1 MANVELAKAYVTIVP
16 SMEGAQREIEEGL
29 SGASESAGRS
39 AGQSAG
45 SSFTSAMG
53 NGIRTASRLV
63 AGAVAASTTA
73 VVGFGS
79 QAVRAGMDFDSS
91 MSQVAATMGT
101 TVDQIGD
108 LRDFAQQMGATTAFS
123 ATEAANAL
131 NYMALAGYDAETSM
145 NMLPN
150 VLNLAAAGGI
160 DLASASDMVTDAS
173 SALGLSLSE
182 TATMV
187 DQMAQASS
195 ISNTSVAQL
204 GEAFLTLGATGANA
218 EGGTNELATV
228 LGVLADNGIKGSEAG
243 THLRNMILSLTNP
256 TSDAAKTLE
265 ELGISAY
272 DSEGNMRNMVDII
285 GDLQNATSSLTQEQ
299 SDNIVSTLFNR
310 ADLASVNALLN
321 TSTERYEQLTEAIAS
336 ADGASQAMA
345 DTQLDNL
352 AGDITLFQSALEGAQ
367 IVVSDALTPTLRD
380 FVSLGSDGLSRVSTA
395 FQEGGLGGAMT
406 ELGSWLSEGLGMIVE
421 KTPEIVSAGIEL
433 LSALGQ
439 GLIDNAPMI
448 ADSAIEVMQALVDNF
463 TESVDSGGAS
473 DLASTALTIIEKLGN
488 FLVEN
493 IPSLMNAT
501 SELIAQL
508 VSFMVDPENMAA
520 MTDLA
525 LQLIVA
531 VADGLVM
538 AIPNLVSVL
547 PEIFASNITAI
558 TTLFPEILS
567 TVGTLLGDLA
577 MMVIGLVGG
586 LMGDSYDEVVENL
599 TAVGDFLSEGFT
611 GFVNAIKD
619 FCSDIGTKISDLWS
633 DISDFFTNGVNSIG
647 ETLSGWWTDL
657 QTWFGDLI
665 SSALT
670 WGSDL
675 IDNFVSGITGGIGS
689 VQNAVTG
696 IAQTVRDFIGFSE
709 PSRGPLSVFHTF
721 APDMLDLFEEGLEE
735 GTPGLEATLNRT
747 LSMPALGSFDSAN
760 FSSYEPSSSGGDGNI
775 VIPVSIG
782 QERLDTIIIRAEQLA
797 TFRRGG

>member
-1 MANVELAKAYVTIVP
+1 MANIELAKAYVTIVP
-16 SMEGAQREIEEGL
+16 SMEGAQRSIEDGL
-29 SGASESAGRS
+29 NDASASAGRS
-39 AGQSAG
+39 AGTTAG
-45 SSFTSAMG
+45 SSFSGAFG
-53 NGIRTASRLV
+53 NGIRTASRVV
-63 AGAVAASTTA
+63 AGTMAAASTA
-73 VVGFGS
+73 VVAFGGS
-79 QAVRAGMDFDSS
+79 AVQAGMSFDSS

-101 TVDQIGD
+101 TVDQIED
-108 LRDFAQQMGATTAFS
+108 LRNFAQEMGSTTAFS
-123 ATEAANAL
+123 ATQAADAL

-173 SALGLSLSE
+173 SALGLSLDE

-256 TSDAAKTLE
+256 TSVAAQTLE
-265 ELGISAY
+265 SLGISAY
-272 DSEGNMRNMVDII
+272 DSEGNMRNMVDVIS
-285 GDLQNATSSLTQEQ
+285 DLQNATSSLTQEQ
-299 SDNIVSTLFNR
+299 SDSIVSTIFNR

-336 ADGASQAMA
+336 ADGASQSMA
-345 DTQLDNL
+345 NTQLDNL
-352 AGDITLFQSALEGAQ
+352 AGDTTLFQSALEGAQ
-367 IVVSDALTPTLRD
+367 IAVSDSLNPTLRD
-380 FVSLGSDGLSRVSTA
+380 FVQLGTDGISRVTTA
-395 FQEGGLGGAMT
+395 FQEGGLEGAMG
-406 ELGSWLSEGLGMIVE
+406 ELGTWLSEALGTVVE
-421 KTPEIVSAGIEL
+421 KTPEIVSAGIQL
-433 LSALGQ
+433 LSALGN
-439 GLIDNAPMI
+439 GLVENAPLI
-448 ADSAIEVMQALVDNF
+448 ADSALEVLQTLVDNF
-463 TESVDSGGAS
+463 TESVDSGGVN

-493 IPSLMNAT
+493 IPSLMSAT

-611 GFVNAIKD
+611 GFINTIKD

-675 IDNFVSGITGGIGS
+675 IDNFVSGITGGIGNI
-689 VQNAVTG
+689 QNAVSNV
-696 IAQTVRDFIGFSE
+696 AQTVRDFIGFSE
-709 PSRGPLSVFHTF
+709 PERGPLSNFHTY
-721 APDMLDLFEEGLEE
+721 APDMLDLFEEGLKD
-735 GTPGLEATLNRT
+735 GTPELEATLNRT
-747 LSMPALGSFDSAN
+747 LTMPSLNSVDSLN
-760 FSSYEPSSSGGDGNI
+760 LDSYEPSGRVGGDL

>member
-1 MANVELAKAYVTIVP
+1 MANIELAKAYVTIVP
-16 SMEGAQREIEEGL
+16 SMEGAQRSIEDGL
-29 SGASESAGRS
+29 NDASASAGRS
-39 AGQSAG
+39 AGTTAG
-45 SSFTSAMG
+45 SSFSGAFG
-53 NGIRTASRLV
+53 NGIRTASRVV
-63 AGAVAASTTA
+63 AGTMAAASTA
-73 VVGFGS
+73 VVAFGGS
-79 QAVRAGMDFDSS
+79 AVQAGMSFDSS

-101 TVDQIGD
+101 TVDQIED
-108 LRDFAQQMGATTAFS
+108 LRNFAQEMGSTTAFS
-123 ATEAANAL
+123 ATQAADAL

-173 SALGLSLSE
+173 SALGLSLDE

-256 TSDAAKTLE
+256 TSAAAQTLE
-265 ELGISAY
+265 SLGISAY
-272 DSEGNMRNMVDII
+272 DSEGNMRNMVDVI

-299 SDNIVSTLFNR
+299 SDSIVSTIFNR

-336 ADGASQAMA
+336 ADGASQSMA
-345 DTQLDNL
+345 NTQLDNL
-352 AGDITLFQSALEGAQ
+352 AGDTTLFQSALEGAQ
-367 IVVSDALTPTLRD
+367 IAVSDSLNPTLRD
-380 FVSLGSDGLSRVSTA
+380 FVQLGTDGISRVTTA
-395 FQEGGLGGAMT
+395 FQDGGLEGAMG
-406 ELGSWLSEGLGMIVE
+406 ELGTWLSEALGTVVE
-421 KTPEIVSAGIEL
+421 KTPEIVSAGIQL
-433 LSALGQ
+433 LSALGN
-439 GLIDNAPMI
+439 GLVENAPLI
-448 ADSAIEVMQALVDNF
+448 ADSALEVLQTLVDNF
-463 TESVDSGGAS
+463 TESVDSGGVN

-493 IPSLMNAT
+493 IPSLMSAT

-538 AIPNLVSVL
+538 ATPNLVSVL

-586 LMGDSYDEVVENL
+586 LMGDSYNEVVENL

-611 GFVNAIKD
+611 GFINTIKD

-675 IDNFVSGITGGIGS
+675 IDNFVSGITGGIGNI
-689 VQNAVTG
+689 QNAVSNV
-696 IAQTVRDFIGFSE
+696 AQTVRDFIGFSE
-709 PSRGPLSVFHTF
+709 PERGPLSNFHTY
-721 APDMLDLFEEGLEE
+721 APDMLDLFEEGLKDGSPE
-735 GTPGLEATLNRT
+735 LEATLNRT
-747 LSMPALGSFDSAN
+747 LTMPSLNSVDSLN
-760 FSSYEPSSSGGDGNI
+760 LDSYEPSGRVGGDL

>member
-16 SMEGAQREIEEGL
+16 SMEGAQSAIEDGL

-53 NGIRTASRLV
+53 NGIRTASRVV
-63 AGAVAASTTA
+63 AGALAASTTA

-79 QAVRAGMDFDSS
+79 QAVQAGMDFDSS

-173 SALGLSLSE
+173 SALGLTLDE

-256 TSDAAKTLE
+256 TSAAAETLE
-265 ELGISAY
+265 ALGISAY

-285 GDLQNATSSLTQEQ
+285 GDLQNATSSLTQEE
-299 SDNIVSTLFNR
+299 SDSIISTIFNR

-321 TSTERYEQLTEAIAS
+321 TSTERYEQLTDAIAS

-352 AGDITLFQSALEGAQ
+352 AGDITLFQSALEGAE

-380 FVSLGSDGLSRVSTA
+380 FVTLGSDGLSRVSTA
-395 FQEGGLGGAMT
+395 FQEGGLEGAMT
-406 ELGSWLSEGLGMIVE
+406 ELGTWLSEALGMIVE
-421 KTPEIVSAGIEL
+421 KAPEIVSAGIEL
-433 LSALGQ
+433 LGALGQ

-448 ADSAIEVMQALVDNF
+448 ADSAIEVMQTLVDNF
-463 TESVDSGGAS
+463 TSSVDSGGVS

-493 IPSLMNAT
+493 IPSIMGAT
-501 SELIAQL
+501 TELISELVLFITDPANL
-508 VSFMVDPENMAA
+508 EMMV
-520 MTDLA
+520 DLA
-525 LQLIVA
+525 LQLILA
-531 VADGLVM
+531 IADGLVQ
-538 AIPNLVSVL
+538 AIPNLVSAVPTVIGNLVIAIVKEFPKVL
-547 PEIFASNITAI
+547 ELIGS
-558 TTLFPEILS
+558 
-567 TVGTLLGDLA
+567 LLGDLA

-586 LMGDSYDEVVENL
+586 LMGDSYDEVVEKIGL
-599 TAVGDFLSEGFT
+599 VGEFLSSGFSDFISWVGDLASNIGDTISGMWDSVVEFFGNGISNILETVT
-611 GFVNAIKD
+611 GWKD
-619 FCSDIGTKISDLWS
+619 
-633 DISDFFTNGVNSIG
+633 SIT
-647 ETLSGWWTDL
+647 ETFDSLVSG
-657 QTWFGDLI
+657 
-665 SSALT
+665 ALT
-670 WGSDL
+670 WATDM
-675 IDNFVSGITGGIGS
+675 IDNFVGGITGGISRVSEAAG
-689 VQNAVTG
+689 N
-696 IAQTVRDFIGFSE
+696 IASTVRDFIGFSE
-709 PSRGPLSVFHTF
+709 PDKGPLSNFHTY
-721 APDMLDLFEEGLEE
+721 APDMIDLFNEGLEDS
-735 GTPGLEATLNRT
+735 TPELEATLNRT
-747 LSMPALGSFDSAN
+747 LALPALGSVDSVDFD
-760 FSSYEPSSSGGDGNI
+760 SYEPTGTAGGDI

-782 QERLDTIIIRAEQLA
+782 QDRLDTIIVRSNQIA